1 MDLQMPGADGTE
13 ILETLKQNHKFI
25 EKSMLTVYIASEL
38 PAEWITLGTFKN
50 LEKSCDAVKHRR
62 ANEKIPMTICQH
74 TVQSNRPKKSLAPN
88 GRTRLPS
95 WHRLLFVLG
104 CAITYL
110 GLWTATPGTHAMQ
123 WETLAVR
130 SSHPICGNHC
140 AMALCRL
147 SVPSFKAP
155 VSPNT
160 AVVQWVWNHPMETE
174 SLDRESAPVKS
185 TIIHGDCPLGTSS
198 TGCLSFS
205 VKRISS
211 RLYLQKKSLLC

>member
-1 MDLQMPGADGTE
+1 
-13 ILETLKQNHKFI
+13 
-25 EKSMLTVYIASEL
+25 MLTVYIASEL

-147 SVPSFKAP
+147 SVPSFKSPAG
-155 VSPNT
+155 PNT
-160 AVVQWVWNHPMETE
+160 AVFQWVWHHPIETE
-174 SLDRESAPVKS
+174 SPDTDSAPVKCA
-185 TIIHGDCPLGTSS
+185 IIPGARPSSIDVSGHFPL
-198 TGCLSFS
+198 FS
-205 VKRISS
+205 KRIIN